1 MEERVMQYKGNNLI
15 RQHQEPVT
23 WNLYFYVFLKWY
35 FSNNFIRIQVT
46 WEQIAFLDAV
56 HTIAG

>member
-1 MEERVMQYKGNNLI
+1 MQYKGNNLI

-46 WEQIAFLDAV
+46 WDQIAFLDAV